1 MRHVRTVGLL
11 TPVFALMWSMVAAEP
26 VTVLYDDQVITV
38 AETLADPNDL
48 WVLPEDLPRINGF
61 ELKPEGACF
70 GALCVP
76 VLQDRD
82 SELFVTRSGQGWFN
96 VSELARKLE
105 QAFVFDADHH
115 VWSFGQ
121 IPLTRREF
129 LRLGMAPDFELPNRD
144 GEMVRLSDFRGKKLL
159 LMTWASWL
167 GCRYDLHGWQEVYEE
182 LRDENFEII
191 VVAQDAL
198 GEAATAEWH
207 DQEPL
212 SYTTLIDVTHRV
224 SSLYNLV
231 NVPSGVW
238 VDEEGRIR
246 RINEN
251 TYSQIISLRPGSS
264 GFGTDDYRPAV
275 FDWVRNGDNSEYV
288 WSRDRVVSKIRQRTS
303 DETLGEPTFK
313 LGVYFYNRGDEAL
326 GRNYWE
332 KAQRLSPDSWNFHRQ
347 DWNLTEGLAG
357 PKYREKRAGLGDKP
371 YHPSLDLPERP

>member
-1 MRHVRTVGLL
+1 M
-11 TPVFALMWSMVAAEP
+11 
-26 VTVLYDDQVITV
+26 
-38 AETLADPNDL
+38 
-48 WVLPEDLPRINGF
+48 
-61 ELKPEGACF
+61 
-70 GALCVP
+70 
-76 VLQDRD
+76 
-82 SELFVTRSGQGWFN
+82 
-96 VSELARKLE
+96 
-105 QAFVFDADHH
+105 
-115 VWSFGQ
+115 
-121 IPLTRREF
+121 
-129 LRLGMAPDFELPNRD
+129 
-144 GEMVRLSDFRGKKLL
+144 
-159 LMTWASWL
+159 
-167 GCRYDLHGWQEVYEE
+167 
-182 LRDENFEII
+182 
-191 VVAQDAL
+191 
-198 GEAATAEWH
+198 
-207 DQEPL
+207 

-231 NVPSGVW
+231 NVPSGIW

-332 KAQRLSPDSWNFHRQ
+332 EAQRLSPDSWNFHRQ

-357 PKYREKRAGLGDKP
+357 PKYREKRSGLGDKP